1 MTNKEFIEMLSRKTS
16 FETSDVKELS
26 ATLIDIML
34 HNVADG
40 DSVTIQGFGSFE
52 VREKARR
59 KIYNPTSKNYMV
71 VPPKK
76 TLGYKMSAALKERLN
91 ME

>member
-1 MTNKEFIEMLSRKTS
+1 VL
-16 FETSDVKELS
+16 SDVAE
-26 ATLIDIML
+26 
-34 HNVADG
+34 G
-40 DSVTIQGFGSFE
+40 DSVTIQGFGSFDA
-52 VREKARR
+52 REKARR
-59 KIYNPTSKNYMV
+59 KIYNPTSKTYIV